1 MTSLESSAPPP
12 STTEPALSRWQSG
25 LRGLFGLSAIGP
37 LLALLLAVAFFSLRS
52 DTFWSVNNLSTIANQ
67 IGYLGVLAIG
77 QTLVVL
83 TAGIDLSVGLIMAF
97 GTMVIAKT
105 AEGNG
110 LPTPLAMA
118 LGVAVCAALG
128 LFNGLLIQRLKLPPF
143 IVTLGTY
150 GLVYMATHV
159 YSHNTTISIIDDKT
173 SLPDDK
179 SLLVWLGR
187 SIHIGDLFA
196 TYGTILALAIFAI
209 AWYVLTQTAFGRHVF
224 AFGDNPEAARLTG
237 IRTDRLQI
245 VIYGLAGVLYGIAAL
260 IYLGRVGSATP
271 NDGQTENLET
281 ITAVVIGGTSLFGGR
296 GTVIGTLIGA
306 IIIGVFRNGLV
317 QMGLDSSIQWG
328 VTGALIIA
336 AVAIDQLLKKRR

>member
-1 MTSLESSAPPP
+1 MPPLE
-12 STTEPALSRWQSG
+12 TTNEPDRGAGIGLGAAISRIAG
-25 LRGLFGLSAIGP
+25 ITAVGP
-37 LLALLLAVAFFSLRS
+37 LVALLLAISFFSVGS

-67 IGYLGVLAIG
+67 VGYLGVLAIG
-77 QTLVVL
+77 QTLIVL

-97 GTMVIAKT
+97 GTMVVAKT
-105 AEGNG
+105 AEQNG
-110 LPTPLAMA
+110 LPTPLAML
-118 LGVAVCAALG
+118 LGVVVCAALG
-128 LFNGLLIQRLKLPPF
+128 LGNGFLIQRFKLPPF

-159 YSHNTTISIIDDKT
+159 YSKNTTVSIIDEET
-173 SLPDDK
+173 SLPDDR
-179 SLLVWLGR
+179 SPLVWLGR
-187 SIHIGDLFA
+187 SVHFGDLFA

-209 AWYVLTQTAFGRHVF
+209 AWYVLTQTSFGRHVF

-237 IRTDRLQI
+237 IRTGRLQI
-245 VIYGLAGVLYGIAAL
+245 TVYTLAGLLYGIAAL

-296 GTVIGTLIGA
+296 GTVVGTLIGA
-306 IIIGVFRNGLV
+306 VIIGVFRNGLV

-328 VTGALIIA
+328 VTGALIIV